1 MWRIGTIIA
10 SRNCRASEADAT
22 YLIGISQKRPTK
34 FMRLPGVVIRSVIH
48 RIRCHRQSTLSMRNV
63 ALVLFCAIGSGVAQ
77 RPQPVP
83 TPSVVYAVHDPSA
96 IKDYRT
102 DPSVVRAMVN
112 RLVLAITAQPDLA
125 RAWGSL
131 VLPNDKIGIKISAAG
146 GELFTTH
153 RDVVNAIVD
162 GLVAAGHPR
171 GSIIVWDRS
180 LGGIKDAGYR
190 RGIDGYHLEA
200 IAPRDG
206 YDPKAI
212 LSAPLIGKLIWGDL
226 DYRGDKGKMPMLSDT
241 ENTSNVSHFSKT
253 ISTEITKIINVPVMS
268 ISEMNG
274 IAGCLYNVTIP
285 NIDNW
290 RRFAQGSRF
299 GAESLAEIYAN
310 PLIAKKVV
318 FNLMDGLIAQ
328 YAGGPQSQ
336 PNYAVHHATLYASR
350 DPVALD
356 AIAVKY
362 LEQWR
367 ARASL
372 PKIGRLAD
380 YIDFASQL
388 GLGKS
393 APNRIEVRNIGR

>member
-1 MWRIGTIIA
+1 
-10 SRNCRASEADAT
+10 
-22 YLIGISQKRPTK
+22 
-34 FMRLPGVVIRSVIH
+34 
-48 RIRCHRQSTLSMRNV
+48 MRNV
-63 ALVLFCAIGSGVAQ
+63 ALVLFCAIASGLAQ
-77 RPQPVP
+77 GPQPVP
-83 TPSVVYAVHDPSA
+83 TPSIVYAVHDPDA
-96 IKDYRT
+96 IRDYKTKPR
-102 DPSVVRAMVN
+102 VVREMVN
-112 RLVLAITAQPDLA
+112 RLVLAATGQPDVA
-125 RAWGSL
+125 KAWATL
-131 VLPNDKIGIKISAAG
+131 VSPDDKIGIKICAAG

-153 RDVVNAIVD
+153 HDVVNAIVD

-171 GSIIVWDRS
+171 SSIIVWDRS

-190 RGIDGYHLEA
+190 SGNDGYQLRA

-206 YDPKAI
+206 YDPKAV
-212 LSAPLIGKLIWGDL
+212 LSAPLIGKLVWGDF
-226 DYRGDKGKMPMLSDT
+226 DYRADKVKMPILSDT
-241 ENTSNVSHFSKT
+241 ENTSNVSHFSR
-253 ISTEITKIINVPVMS
+253 IVSTEVTKIINVPVMS
-268 ISEMNG
+268 SSEMNG

-299 GAESLAEIYAN
+299 GAESLAEIYSN

-336 PNYAVHHATLYASR
+336 PNYALHHATLYASK

-356 AIAVKY
+356 AIALRN

-372 PKIGRLAD
+372 PPISSTAA
-380 YIDFASQL
+380 YVEFASQL
-388 GLGKS
+388 NLGNS
-393 APNRIEVRNIGR
+393 APNRIEIRNIGR